1 MELSIAT
8 FEDCE
13 NSMTPARRSFLLRR
27 EQAKESWTRRI
38 RSQALARQAGLFR
51 LLHPTDPRHR
61 INVGEWSDDL
71 RGLVNPD
78 GSLHIWPL
86 EDQTHRRYAEDH
98 NLLDRFG
105 QEGVHFYV
113 YLGLDEPSGSQL
125 VYNRELF
132 GEVVI
137 VLRELGV
144 LEAAKK
150 SERVIVEPEDES
162 DDWITPEPEPYD
174 PWDDYYD
181 DPWDDFAPDP
191 PSIPHH
197 KPTEWVVTTSTGV
210 FVATSGA
217 YGWTH
222 QGFVKKQQWTYA
234 EAWDEANKRDAW
246 MIEQG
251 LKTRYIV
258 MSRSDYNQNQAFI
271 RSRKEGT
278 L

>member
-13 NSMTPARRSFLLRR
+13 NSMTPARRTFLLRR

-38 RSQALARQAGLFR
+38 REQALARQAGLFR
-51 LLHPTDPRHR
+51 LLHPTNPRHR
-61 INVGEWSDDL
+61 INVGELKDDL

-78 GSLHIWPL
+78 GSIHIWPL
-86 EDQTHRRYAEDH
+86 EDQTHRRYAETH

-113 YLGLDEPSGSQL
+113 YLGMDEPSGSQL

-144 LEAAKK
+144 LEAAKQA
-150 SERVIVEPEDES
+150 ERVIVEPEEEDN

-174 PWDDYYD
+174 LWYDDY
-181 DPWDDFAPDP
+181 DPWERLSQGGRKLHARNWQIMMGHNDKTPVKFVVCWTPEGLVKGGTAQALRIADDMQ
-191 PSIPHH
+191 IPVYNIFYMFHL
-197 KPTEWVVTTSTGV
+197 S
-210 FVATSGA
+210 
-217 YGWTH
+217 
-222 QGFVKKQQWTYA
+222 
-234 EAWDEANKRDAW
+234 N
-246 MIEQG
+246 
-251 LKTRYIV
+251 LKE
-258 MSRSDYNQNQAFI
+258 DW
-271 RSRKEGT
+271 